1 MYSLGREA
9 TFALLPFTFNSLLKW
24 KTKWFRS
31 SKRYF
36 DPKIVISSVPCHKT
50 LIVPINR
57 LVLHYLTRRYWCI
70 TMNTLLACQLT
81 LLLLNA
87 DTASVDFF
95 EAKIRPVFIEHCEKC
110 HNASK
115 QHLNFKKTIIS
126 YKRHPQ

>member
-1 MYSLGREA
+1 
-9 TFALLPFTFNSLLKW
+9 
-24 KTKWFRS
+24 
-31 SKRYF
+31 
-36 DPKIVISSVPCHKT
+36 
-50 LIVPINR
+50 
-57 LVLHYLTRRYWCI
+57 
-70 TMNTLLACQLT
+70 MNTLLACQLT